1 MERGEEGAEAPLS
14 LGEAG
19 GRGGLSPAKGE
30 EQGNNV
36 DSSGGELRSQR

>member
-19 GRGGLSPAKGE
+19 GRGGLSPAE
-30 EQGNNV
+30 E
-36 DSSGGELRSQR
+36 RSRVTMWILQERN